1 MLLARPF
8 VFIRHGETQLN
19 REQRICGR
27 SDVPLTTLGEAQAR
41 QAVAWLDR
49 PWSRVVTST
58 LQRAWRTAELAV
70 PGQPVVRLSG
80 LDERDWGRLDRLPLT
95 QQPVYADTPPGG
107 ESWAVFQARVLAA
120 MNGVLASSELPLIV
134 AHSGVFRVIRA
145 QLIGT
150 PHGPRLANATP
161 YLVCPGLLGWQVLR
175 YMGWPIRC
183 DWGRPVLPERSAH
196 QPVPVR
202 RERTPRVLR

>member
-8 VFIRHGETQLN
+8 VFLRHGETQLN
-19 REQRICGR
+19 REHRICGR
-27 SDVPLTTLGEAQAR
+27 NDVPLTALGEAQAR
-41 QAVAWLDR
+41 QAAAWLAR

-70 PGQPVVRLSG
+70 PGQEAMRLHG
-80 LDERDWGRLDRLPLT
+80 LAERDWGDLEAAHLDR
-95 QQPVYADTPPGG
+95 QPSYLETPPGG
-107 ESWAVFQARVLAA
+107 ESWAAFQSRVLAA
-120 MNGVLASSELPLIV
+120 LNGVLASEEMPLVV

-161 YLVCPGLLGWQVLR
+161 YLVRPGLLGWQVQR
-175 YMGWPIRC
+175 YAG
-183 DWGRPVLPERSAH
+183 
-196 QPVPVR
+196 
-202 RERTPRVLR
+202 

>member
-1 MLLARPF
+1 MLLAKPF

-19 REQRICGR
+19 REQRICGH
-27 SDVPLTTLGEAQAR
+27 SDVPLTAWGETQAR
-41 QAVAWLDR
+41 EAASCLNR

-70 PGQPVVRLSG
+70 PGQQAERLSG
-80 LDERDWGRLDRLPLT
+80 LDERDWGLLDQLPLNE
-95 QQPVYADTPPGG
+95 QPPYEETPPGG

-120 MNGVLASSELPLIV
+120 LNGVLASTEVPLVV

-150 PHGPRLANATP
+150 PHGPRLSNATP
-161 YLVCPGLLGWQVLR
+161 YLICPGLLGWQVER
-175 YMGWPIRC
+175 YTSR
-183 DWGRPVLPERSAH
+183 DSAFGKR
-196 QPVPVR
+196 QL
-202 RERTPRVLR
+202 TARVG

>member
-27 SDVPLTTLGEAQAR
+27 SDVPLTALGEAQAQ
-41 QAVAWLDR
+41 QAAAWLDQ

-70 PGQPVVRLSG
+70 PGQQAIRLSG
-80 LDERDWGRLDRLPLT
+80 LDERDWGRLDRLRLT
-95 QQPVYADTPPGG
+95 QQPAYEATPPDG
-107 ESWAVFQARVLAA
+107 ESWATFQARELSAL
-120 MNGVLASSELPLIV
+120 NGVLASEELPLIV
-134 AHSGVFRVIRA
+134 AHSGVFRVIRS

-150 PHGPRLANATP
+150 PNGPRLANATP
-161 YLVCPGLLGWQVLR
+161 YLIRPGLLGWQVLR
-175 YMGWPIRC
+175 YRRC
-183 DWGRPVLPERSAH
+183 E
-196 QPVPVR
+196 
-202 RERTPRVLR
+202 

>member
-19 REQRICGR
+19 REHRICGR
-27 SDVPLTTLGEAQAR
+27 SDVPLTAQGEAQAR
-41 QAVAWLDR
+41 QAATWLDR

-58 LQRAWRTAELAV
+58 LQRAWRTAEVAV
-70 PGQPVVRLSG
+70 PGQLATRLGG
-80 LDERDWGRLDRLPLT
+80 LDERDWGQLDQLPLV
-95 QQPVYADTPPGG
+95 QQPPYEDTPPGG
-107 ESWAVFQARVLAA
+107 ESWSEFQARVLAA
-120 MNGVLASSELPLIV
+120 LNGVLVASEMPLVV

-161 YLVCPGLLGWQVLR
+161 YLIRPGLLGWSIHRLVAT
-175 YMGWPIRC
+175 
-183 DWGRPVLPERSAH
+183 SH
-196 QPVPVR
+196 QNALMSSKRGSVSP
-202 RERTPRVLR
+202 

>member
-27 SDVPLTTLGEAQAR
+27 SDVPLTVLGEAQAR
-41 QAVAWLDR
+41 QAAAWLDR

-70 PGQPVVRLSG
+70 PGQEAMRLSG
-80 LDERDWGRLDRLPLT
+80 LDERDWGRLDQLRLT
-95 QQPVYADTPPGG
+95 QQPAYEATPPGG
-107 ESWAVFQARVLAA
+107 ESWADFQVRVLAA
-120 MNGVLASSELPLIV
+120 LNVVLASVEMPLVV

-150 PHGPRLANATP
+150 PNGPRLANATP
-161 YLVCPGLLGWQVLR
+161 YLVRPGLLGWQVNR
-175 YMGWPIRC
+175 YVSHPSARRDARGGLPT
-183 DWGRPVLPERSAH
+183 DWSTR
-196 QPVPVR
+196 
-202 RERTPRVLR
+202 

>member
-19 REQRICGR
+19 REHRICGR
-27 SDVPLTTLGEAQAR
+27 SDVPLTALGEAQAR
-41 QAVAWLDR
+41 QAAAWLDR

-70 PGQPVVRLSG
+70 PGQGAMRLTG
-80 LDERDWGRLDRLPLT
+80 LDERDWGRLDQLPLV
-95 QQPVYADTPPGG
+95 QQPPYEATPPGG
-107 ESWAVFQARVLAA
+107 ESWADFQIRVLAA
-120 MNGVLASSELPLIV
+120 LNGALASVEMPLVV

-161 YLVCPGLLGWQVLR
+161 YLVRPGLLGWQVLR
-175 YMGWPIRC
+175 YAG
-183 DWGRPVLPERSAH
+183 
-196 QPVPVR
+196 
-202 RERTPRVLR
+202 